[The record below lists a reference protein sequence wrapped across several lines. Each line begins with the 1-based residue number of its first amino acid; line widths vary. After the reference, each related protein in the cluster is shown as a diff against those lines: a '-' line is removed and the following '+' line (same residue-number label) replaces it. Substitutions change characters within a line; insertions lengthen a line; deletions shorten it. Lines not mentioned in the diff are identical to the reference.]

1 MWFNTRSNN
10 SRIDINW
17 PTAVWLIRCHVASY
31 QRSWVLILS
40 FPDFWAVRTSSG
52 EQLQRPELRCLLPRQ
67 PDGGHR
73 RPRVPRRIRE
83 RGRSQAEVAAGA
95 FQGWHSLISLRIESW
110 DLKSSS
116 VLTIFQ
122 DRGPKNSPDC
132 WEGWPNFPSP
142 IDISRDTSGKIEYP
156 SKLIDSSIP
165 PTMFD
170 FLSNEIPRDYG
181 PGMWS
186 RLWLVGA
193 QMHM

>member
-40 FPDFWAVRTSSG
+40 CPDFWAVRTSSG

-83 RGRSQAEVAAGA
+83 RGRSQAEEAVGVALLDLAKNRKLG
-95 FQGWHSLISLRIESW
+95 FEELLGLDNFSRSRTKKSTRLLR
-110 DLKSSS
+110 L
-116 VLTIFQ
+116 LTQ
-122 DRGPKNSPDC
+122 LSEDNRHQ
-132 WEGWPNFPSP
+132 
-142 IDISRDTSGKIEYP
+142 SRFMDGK
-156 SKLIDSSIP
+156 SSIP
-165 PTMFD
+165 Q
-170 FLSNEIPRDYG
+170 N
-181 PGMWS
+181 
-186 RLWLVGA
+186 
-193 QMHM
+193 